1 MKTIHNI
8 LMAAV
13 LLISICVPARAQQ
26 NTLVSTTLSAAM
38 TAGQTTIAL
47 ASYTGVNAPSATVP
61 ASALYIIDPGQ
72 TVGELVKISK
82 VVNSERFITRTPG
95 NNAKAHVS
103 GALVLVA
110 TIPSW
115 FQTAD
120 PQGSCVTASTYV
132 TPYLNT
138 TNGRQWL
145 CSTLTLTW
153 VPGWGNTSAPGGV
166 TAAVAS
172 AAGAIIPS
180 GPFFHI
186 TGTAAITG
194 FTLPLGFNSGSF
206 CAINDGVWTWTTAGN
221 ILTAGTTT
229 TAGSLN
235 CFRWES
241 VLAKWVPDSLI

>member
-1 MKTIHNI
+1 MKTIQNI

-13 LLISICVPARAQQ
+13 LIVSIAVPARAQQ

-38 TAGQTTIAL
+38 SSTQQTIAL

-72 TVGELVKISK
+72 NVGELVKISK
-82 VVNSERFITRTPG
+82 VVNSQYFISRSGG
-95 NNAKAHVS
+95 NNAKSHVS
-103 GALVLVA
+103 GALVMVA
-110 TIPSW
+110 TIPAW
-115 FQTAD
+115 FQVAD
-120 PQGSCVTASTYV
+120 PAGSCVTASTYV

-153 VPGWGNTSAPGGV
+153 VPGWGNNSAPGGV

-172 AAGAIIPS
+172 AAGAIVPS
-180 GPFFHI
+180 GPYFHI

-206 CAINDGVWTWTTAGN
+206 CAVNDSVWTWTTAGN
-221 ILTAGTTT
+221 ILTAGTST
-229 TAGSLN
+229 TAGQLN
-235 CFRWES
+235 CFRWET